1 LQAVSKLIDETP
13 QIYMKKLILL
23 LAILSVGFT
32 ATHAQADTI
41 TTAQAKDY
49 IGKEVILKGKL
60 LGIKPYTDRNA
71 KDILFLDI
79 DDRYPNTAVSVT
91 VFSDAMPNIKLTE
104 ADINKTIYISGEL
117 TLYRDKPS
125 ITISDARQVSF

>member
-1 LQAVSKLIDETP
+1 
-13 QIYMKKLILL
+13 MKRTLILL
-23 LAILSVGFT
+23 TILIGFQIT
-32 ATHAQADTI
+32 AHAQADTI

-49 IGKEVILKGKL
+49 IGKEVVLKGKL
-60 LGIKPYTDRNA
+60 LGIKPYTDKNGQ
-71 KDILFLDI
+71 DILFLDI

-91 VFSDAMPNIKLTE
+91 VFSDALPDIKLTE

-125 ITISDARQVSF
+125 IGITKAEQVRVEPTE

>member
-1 LQAVSKLIDETP
+1 
-13 QIYMKKLILL
+13 MKQTLL
-23 LAILSVGFT
+23 LLFLIVASFT
-32 ATHAQADTI
+32 ATQAQADTI

-49 IGKEVILKGKL
+49 IGKEVVLKGKL
-60 LGIKPYTDRNA
+60 LGIKPYTDRNGQ
-71 KDILFLDI
+71 DILFLDI

-91 VFSDAMPNIKLTE
+91 VFSDAMPDIKLTE

>member
-1 LQAVSKLIDETP
+1 MRLKS
-13 QIYMKKLILL
+13 IL
-23 LAILSVGFT
+23 VVVVMFCFGVHF
-32 ATHAQADTI
+32 THAQADTI

-49 IGKEVILKGKL
+49 IGKEVVLKGKL
-60 LGIKPYTDRNA
+60 LGIKPYTDRNGQ
-71 KDILFLDI
+71 DILFLDI

-91 VFSDAMPNIKLTE
+91 VFSDAMPNIKLTA

>member
-1 LQAVSKLIDETP
+1 
-13 QIYMKKLILL
+13 MKRTLL
-23 LAILSVGFT
+23 LLTFLFAFQHL
-32 ATHAQADTI
+32 THAQADTI

-49 IGKEVILKGKL
+49 MGKEVVLKGKL
-60 LGIKPYTDRNA
+60 LGIKPYIDKNGQ
-71 KDILFLDI
+71 DILFLDI

-91 VFSDAMPNIKLTE
+91 VFSDAMPNIKLTA